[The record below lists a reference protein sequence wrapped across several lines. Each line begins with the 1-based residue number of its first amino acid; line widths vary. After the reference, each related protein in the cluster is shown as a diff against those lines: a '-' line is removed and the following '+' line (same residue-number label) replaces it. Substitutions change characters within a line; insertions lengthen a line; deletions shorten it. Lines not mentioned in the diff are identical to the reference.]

1 MTINTMKLPASTM
14 ASAYRAGQSA
24 GQNYVDIQ
32 RETNK
37 YAMKPAEINKAAY
50 QAQSAEKQ
58 VATEINARAKKAE
71 IEIEAGLKR
80 NEIKIQSGKDLAAAK
95 NTTRKAGMLGAVG
108 MLAGEVIADGKK
120 PEKPV
125 MAKQDF
131 SAGINLIKEQQ
142 TDLAARIAERKNA
155 PPEKSYEERIQ
166 ADEGMIGSA
175 SLSSAPTNPA
185 ALNSSN
191 NGKGGW
197 GALSAVLSYG
207 EGTQGDKGYTTQ
219 FTGTQFSDMS
229 KHPKQIRISGNLKSD
244 AAGKYQFLS
253 TTWDEAKNALNLPD
267 FSPESQEKAGRFLTK
282 RRGVDPDKIITN
294 RDEFVSVMDKLAPE
308 WASMPY
314 SGVSPGGFGKG
325 SSYYGQG
332 GKNVDDLWNK
342 YQQSL

>member
-24 GQNYVDIQ
+24 GQNYVDIH
-32 RETNK
+32 RETVK
-37 YAMKPAEINKAAY
+37 YANKPGQINEVAYKA
-50 QAQSAEKQ
+50 QMAEKN
-58 VATEINARAKKAE
+58 VAMEVNARAKKNE
-71 IEIEAGLKR
+71 LEAQSITDR
-80 NEIKIQSGKDLAAAK
+80 NDVKVEMIKDKQKADKSK
-95 NTTRKAGMLGAVG
+95 RKAGILAGVG
-108 MLAGEVIADGKK
+108 MIASDMITENKLGKAPK
-120 PEKPV
+120 RERD
-125 MAKQDF
+125 DF
-131 SAGINLIKEQQ
+131 SSIDSYMESIKSKFEA
-142 TDLAARIAERKNA
+142 DRAKENA
-155 PPEKSYEERIQ
+155 TPLDTSTSTSKTSV
-166 ADEGMIGSA
+166 
-175 SLSSAPTNPA
+175 PTNPA
-185 ALNSSN
+185 AVNASN

-229 KHPKQIRISGNLKSD
+229 KHPRQQRKSGSLQSD

-282 RRGVDPDKIITN
+282 RRGVDPNKVITSK
-294 RDEFVSVMDKLAPE
+294 DEFVSVMDKLAPE

-314 SGVSPGGFGKG
+314 SGVSPKGFGKG

-332 GKNVDDLWNK
+332 GISADEGWAK
-342 YQQSL
+342 YQQNL